1 MQVSSVSIIRTSA
14 LFPSLLQAE
23 RMSLGA
29 HPASSHLCN
38 QFVPRIYSALQKK
51 MAPILGLWLCLLIAL
66 LFSRIWNCT
75 VICM

>member
-23 RMSLGA
+23 RMSLSA

-38 QFVPRIYSALQKK
+38 QFVPRIYFALQKK
-51 MAPILGLWLCLLIAL
+51 NGSNPRPVALSANSIAL
-66 LFSRIWNCT
+66 Q
-75 VICM
+75 